1 MPQPQPAIT
10 SRLFSVSATFGDDP
24 VCSLIP
30 GIDGDLQVVH
40 SRTGHTL
47 IDVQSVHFDVAGQVQ
62 NDHAAMRLTYGAV
75 CELRA
80 LLDVIAG
87 PMEPHQPALWSDAT
101 FSRPVMQRSR
111 GKRRATA

>member
-1 MPQPQPAIT
+1 MPQPQPANT
-10 SRLFSVSATFGDDP
+10 SRLFSVSASENDP

-40 SRTGHTL
+40 TRTGHTL

-62 NDHAAMRLTYGAV
+62 HDHATMRLTYGAV
-75 CELRA
+75 CQLHA

-87 PMEPHQPALWSDAT
+87 PTQRHQSALWSDAT
-101 FSRPVMQRSR
+101 FSRPVMERKR
-111 GKRRATA
+111 GKRRAMV

>member
-1 MPQPQPAIT
+1 MPQPSPATT
-10 SRLFSVSATFGDDP
+10 SRLFITSGASDDP

-40 SRTGHTL
+40 SRAGHTL

-62 NDHAAMRLTYGAV
+62 HDHATMRLTYGAV

>member
-1 MPQPQPAIT
+1 MPQPQRANT
-10 SRLFSVSATFGDDP
+10 SRLFITLGTSDDP

-40 SRTGHTL
+40 TRAGPTV
-47 IDVQSVHFDVAGQVQ
+47 IDVQSVHVDVAGQVQ
-62 NDHAAMRLTYGAV
+62 HDHATMRLTYGAV

-87 PMEPHQPALWSDAT
+87 PMESHQPALWSDAT
-101 FSRPVMQRSR
+101 FSRPVMQRTR